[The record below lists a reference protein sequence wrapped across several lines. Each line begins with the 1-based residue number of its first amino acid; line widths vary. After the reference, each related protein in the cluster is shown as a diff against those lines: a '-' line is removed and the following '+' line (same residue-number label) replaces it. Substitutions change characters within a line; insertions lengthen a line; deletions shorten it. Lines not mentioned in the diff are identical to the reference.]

1 MPPTAGSNAKRRR
14 AVRTVLRY
22 LGRYRRGL
30 AIGAVCLVLNDAF
43 LLVRPWVLKLAVD
56 DLGRG
61 VVRSRL
67 GLYAMLIVGVA
78 AASGVF
84 RFLMRRIIIGISRRI
99 EVDMRADFFGHLQ
112 RLSPSFFDARRTG
125 DIMALATND
134 LNAVRTLV
142 GPAVMYSMNTIVV
155 GGFSIALMLR
165 LSWLLTLAALTPMA
179 VLIVVVYRNM
189 RIIHRLF
196 ERVQERF
203 AAINSRAQENLAGI
217 RVVKAYAR
225 EDHEVD
231 TFRRLSEDYVHE
243 NLRLLR
249 VQALLNPTLTALAA
263 FGALAILLVGGRLV
277 IDGVITLG
285 VFVAF
290 NGYLMMLIW
299 PAIAIGWV
307 MNIVERGLASMQRI
321 NAVLDVEPDIVD
333 PPADEAVDSST
344 LPDRTIRF
352 ENVTF
357 AYPGAG
363 RERGALRDLDLEVR
377 HGETLAVVGPTGSGK
392 STLVAL
398 LLRLYDPQAGRV
410 TIGGVDVR
418 RLELADLRRL
428 IGVVPQDIFLFSE
441 TIREN
446 IAFGVERLDDPAL
459 RAVAETASIHDEI
472 ERFPAGY
479 ESRIGERGINLSGG
493 QKQRVAIA
501 RALARD
507 PDILVLDD
515 ALSSVDATTEERIL
529 ASLENALRRR
539 TAIIVTHRVTTLHGV
554 DRIAVLDDGRLADVG
569 THEELVGR
577 CAVYA
582 DMVEKQTI
590 LFDLER
596 R

>member
-1 MPPTAGSNAKRRR
+1 MPPNAGSNDKRRR
-14 AVRTVLRY
+14 ALRTVLGY
-22 LGRYRRGL
+22 LARYRRGL

-43 LLVRPWVLKLAVD
+43 MLVRPWVLKLAVD

-61 VVRSRL
+61 IDPARL
-67 GLYAMLIVGVA
+67 GTYALLIVGVA

-84 RFLMRRIIIGISRRI
+84 RFFMRRIIIGISRRI
-99 EVDMRADFFGHLQ
+99 EVDMRGDFFAHLQ
-112 RLSPSFFDARRTG
+112 RLSPSFYNARRTG

-142 GPAVMYSMNTIVV
+142 GPAVMYSMNTLVV
-155 GGFSIALMLR
+155 GGFSVALMLH
-165 LSWLLTLAALTPMA
+165 LSWPLTLAALTPMA
-179 VLIVVVYRNM
+179 VLIFVVYRNM

-196 ERVQERF
+196 ERVQQRF
-203 AAINSRAQENLAGI
+203 AAINSRAQENLSGI
-217 RVVKAYAR
+217 RVVKSYAR
-225 EDHEVD
+225 EEHEVRE
-231 TFRRLSEDYVHE
+231 FERLSEDYVGE
-243 NLRLLR
+243 NLRLFR

-263 FGALAILLVGGRLV
+263 FGALAILLIGGWLV
-277 IDGVITLG
+277 IDERITLG

-299 PAIAIGWV
+299 PTIAIGWV

-321 NAVLDVEPDIVD
+321 NEVMDVEPDIVD
-333 PPADEAVDSST
+333 PPDERRVDVSA
-344 LPDRTIRF
+344 LADRTIRF
-352 ENVTF
+352 EGVTF

-363 RERGALRDLDLEVR
+363 EGQHALRDVTLEIR

-398 LLRLYDPQAGRV
+398 LLRLYDPLEGSV
-410 TIGGVDVR
+410 SIGGVDIR
-418 RLELADLRRL
+418 RLALADLRRL

-446 IAFGVERLDDPAL
+446 IAFGAEKLDDPAL
-459 RAVAETASIHDEI
+459 RAVAEMASIHDEI

-479 ESRIGERGINLSGG
+479 ASRIGERGINLSGG

-529 ASLENALRRR
+529 ASLEDELRRR
-539 TAIIVTHRVTTLHGV
+539 TAVIVTHRVTTLHGV
-554 DRIAVLDDGRLADVG
+554 DRIAVLEAGRVVDVG
-569 THEELVGR
+569 AHDELVAR
-577 CAVYA
+577 CALYA

-596 R
+596 S